1 MMHLLLALKI
11 VAQRNCVVRLLD
23 WKQVEIVSNAR
34 LFLYLEALIHHLHFL
49 NQRLFRYKSSH
60 VENLVLVF
68 ETLSNIIKENVMVVS
83 INIRV

>member
-49 NQRLFRYKSSH
+49 NQRLLRYKSSH